1 MNNYMYVKHYIF
13 ELSTIRDTK
22 IIISIYLHSIWSKNN
37 VLYNQGMMACMFN
50 KGENCIAAGEYDL
63 AAELVKQLL
72 EVFVL
77 SRIIKV
83 KVGLI
88 LTH

>member
-1 MNNYMYVKHYIF
+1 
-13 ELSTIRDTK
+13 
-22 IIISIYLHSIWSKNN
+22 
-37 VLYNQGMMACMFN
+37 MACMFN
-50 KGENCIAAGEYDL
+50 KGENCIAAGECDF
-63 AAELVKQLL
+63 ATELVINKQLL

>member
-1 MNNYMYVKHYIF
+1 MF
-13 ELSTIRDTK
+13 
-22 IIISIYLHSIWSKNN
+22 
-37 VLYNQGMMACMFN
+37 LYNQGMMACMFN

-63 AAELVKQLL
+63 ATELVKQLL